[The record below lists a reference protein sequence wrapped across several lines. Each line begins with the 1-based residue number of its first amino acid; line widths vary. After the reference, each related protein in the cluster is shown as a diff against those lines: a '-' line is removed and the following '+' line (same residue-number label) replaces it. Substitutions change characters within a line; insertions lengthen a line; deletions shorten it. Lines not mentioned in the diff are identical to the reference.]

1 MSTPTN
7 STNRK
12 RAKLPTSQAP
22 QLPSSL
28 LNLTGRVGA
37 KCYPVLRTVLCCAL
51 LVRCFRRGRGVPV
64 SHLMIQPILDLA
76 GAAAIPV
83 SMIGSEGAIGGLG
96 VCGCVPPQLLRS
108 NFEQGVSNP
117 SRSASLQP
125 FRRTSSICTVQYCPV
140 LHCIMTMLCSPV
152 VWVAALSG
160 YASAPLEA
168 RGEEAEAVRVETSR
182 CNPQVE
188 PTWCW
193 DQTTSFAA
201 ATPFTP
207 EPDYCGMEGTAE
219 IAPRVMLRASL
230 SIQMFRRVAETRM
243 QPTIW

>member
-1 MSTPTN
+1 VV
-7 STNRK
+7 
-12 RAKLPTSQAP
+12 AC
-22 QLPSSL
+22 PS
-28 LNLTGRVGA
+28 
-37 KCYPVLRTVLCCAL
+37 K
-51 LVRCFRRGRGVPV
+51 
-64 SHLMIQPILDLA
+64 
-76 GAAAIPV
+76 
-83 SMIGSEGAIGGLG
+83 
-96 VCGCVPPQLLRS
+96 LLRS

-117 SRSASLQP
+117 SRSAFLQP
-125 FRRTSSICTVQYCPV
+125 FRRTSSILLMAMRECEGSGRCTVQYCPV
-140 LHCIMTMLCSPV
+140 LHRIMTMLCRPV

-182 CNPQVE
+182 CNLQVE

-207 EPDYCGMEGTAE
+207 EPDYCGAAE

-230 SIQMFRRVAETRM
+230 PIQMLRRVAETRM
-243 QPTIW
+243 QRTIW